1 MNKSAKSLKL
11 TNTLK
16 WYPILSDDLTNKKF
30 TFKTYM
36 KANIQDNKKISQL
49 VEHLQQIYPLNDCKF
64 KRVKKLLND
73 GNKFEILLT
82 VKELYKGIPEQFE
95 TTLSDISEIDLPIDK
110 IVTKEQCDLVQ
121 QYWPIS
127 FHLNKYIE
135 SLLDGSFM
143 SNDLTH
149 KCDSY
154 ARLVLNLAKYYKCT
168 SAAIIVDPIK
178 GRF

>member
-1 MNKSAKSLKL
+1 M
-11 TNTLK
+11 
-16 WYPILSDDLTNKKF
+16 
-30 TFKTYM
+30 
-36 KANIQDNKKISQL
+36 
-49 VEHLQQIYPLNDCKF
+49 NDCKF
-64 KRVKKLLND
+64 KRVKKVLND

-95 TTLSDISEIDLPIDK
+95 TTLSDISEIDK
-110 IVTKEQCDLVQ
+110 IVTKEQCNLVQ

-143 SNDLTH
+143 SNDLTR
-149 KCDSY
+149 KCDLY

-168 SAAIIVDPIK
+168 SAAIIFDPIK